1 MKLTNFKEN
10 FSQNL
15 LKIGFF
21 VIAAILI
28 LQSFPREG
36 RFRYSFQEGKPWRYG
51 LMTAPYDFQIFK
63 SDQEIKHET
72 DSVMM
77 GFQPYMSL
85 DTSVFQKVKKQL
97 YSDYNSYLKITVPVH
112 YLNYMRNQLET
123 IYSVGILSNNDSE
136 KYLSD
141 SVSSVLVVHN
151 RIAKSWDISTLF
163 TAQGAYGAMFE
174 NLPPDIHGRVLK
186 TCKLN
191 KYIVENIKP
200 DELATDRSR
209 EAFSKKISQTA
220 GMVQRGERIIDRG
233 EIISSDTYKVLS
245 SLKKVAEQRSMA
257 SGNNGV
263 LLGQIVLVMGLF
275 LLQFLFL
282 WYFRPFTYERKSN
295 VVFILILITG
305 LVLLTSLIVHTGYLN
320 VYIIP
325 YAILPIMVRTFF
337 DSRTALFAHII
348 TVLISS
354 TIVAYPYEF
363 LLIQIAAGMTSV
375 YSLKDLTQRS
385 QLVFCAI
392 LVVLTYGVMYFGI
405 SLIQEGYMNR
415 VNWRMFVYFVVNGG
429 LMLTSYLLI
438 YLFEWMF
445 GYTSNVTLMEL
456 SNINNS
462 LLREFSETCPG
473 SFQHSMQV
481 SNLSTAAA
489 QEINANVQLARTGA
503 LYHDI
508 GKMSNPIYFTENQSG
523 VNPHDNLTPEES
535 SKIIIGHV
543 TEGLKLA
550 HKHGLPLVIR
560 DCIRSHHGDGPVRYF
575 FNAFKNEHP
584 DEQVPEDLYYKGA
597 NPTTKETAILMMADA
612 VEASSRS
619 LIEYSESS
627 ISALV
632 ERIINT
638 QFQEGAF
645 KDVPITFRDLE
656 KIKAVFKIKLQTI
669 YHTRIAYPEMPIV
682 APPIVQ
688 E

>member
-1 MKLTNFKEN
+1 MKRKNFKEN
-10 FSQNL
+10 LSQNL
-15 LKIGFF
+15 LKVAFF
-21 VIAAILI
+21 LISAVLI

-63 SDQEIKHET
+63 TDKEIQRET
-72 DSVMM
+72 DSVMKE
-77 GFQPYMSL
+77 FQPYL
-85 DTSVFQKVKKQL
+85 DIDATVFPTVKKQL
-97 YSDYNSYLKITVPVH
+97 RSDFSSYLGITVPSH
-112 YLNYMRNQLET
+112 YLSYITNQLET
-123 IYSVGILSNNDSE
+123 IYKVGLISKENKD
-136 KYLSD
+136 KYLED
-141 SVSSVLVVHN
+141 SVSSVMIVQD
-151 RIAKSWDISTLF
+151 RTAKAWDITALF
-163 TAQGAYGAMFE
+163 TTKEAYEALFK
-174 NLPPDIHGRVLK
+174 NLPSNIHPSVLK

-191 KYIVENIKP
+191 KYLVENLKP
-200 DELATDRSR
+200 DELATNRAKDLF
-209 EAFSKKISQTA
+209 AKKVSHTS
-220 GMVQRGERIIDRG
+220 GLVQRGERIIDRG
-233 EIISSDTYKVLS
+233 EIISSGTYKVLYS
-245 SLKKVAEQRSMA
+245 MKKVAEERSAA

-263 LLGQIVLVMGLF
+263 LVGQIVLVIGLF
-275 LLQFLFL
+275 VLQFLFL
-282 WYFRPFTYERKSN
+282 WFFRPFTYERKSN

-305 LVLLTSLIVHTGYLN
+305 LVLLTSLVVHSGYLH
-320 VYIIP
+320 VYMIP

-354 TIVAYPYEF
+354 TIVGYPYEF

-385 QLVFCAI
+385 QLVFCAL
-392 LVVLTYGVMYFGI
+392 LVVLTYGVMYLGI
-405 SLIQEGYMNR
+405 SLIQEGFMNR
-415 VNWRMFVYFVVNGG
+415 VNWRIFVYFVINGG
-429 LMLTSYLLI
+429 FMMTSYLLI

-445 GYTSNVTLMEL
+445 GYTSNVTLVEL
-456 SNINNS
+456 SNINNP

-481 SNLSTAAA
+481 SNLATAAA

-508 GKMSNPIYFTENQSG
+508 GKMSNPIYFTENQMG
-523 VNPHDNLTPEES
+523 VNPHDDLSSEES
-535 SKIIIGHV
+535 ARMIISHV
-543 TEGLKLA
+543 AEGLKLA

-560 DCIRSHHGDGPVRYF
+560 DCIRSHHGSGPVRYF
-575 FNAFKNEHP
+575 YNAFKKEHP
-584 DEQVPEDLYYKGA
+584 DEPVPEVYYYTGT

-612 VEASSRS
+612 LEASSRS
-619 LIEYSESS
+619 LQDYSETE

-632 ERIINT
+632 ERIINL

-656 KIKAVFKIKLQTI
+656 KIKTVFKSKLQTI
-669 YHTRIAYPEMPIV
+669 YHTRIAYPEMQAVI
-682 APPIVQ
+682 PPIVR